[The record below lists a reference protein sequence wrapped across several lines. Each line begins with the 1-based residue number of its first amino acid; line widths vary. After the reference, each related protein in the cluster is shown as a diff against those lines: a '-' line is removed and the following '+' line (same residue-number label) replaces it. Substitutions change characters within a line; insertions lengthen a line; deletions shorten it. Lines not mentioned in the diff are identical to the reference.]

1 MKAFLV
7 LTMTALL
14 AGTGLALQ
22 QTKVKPIEAKAAA
35 GADQA
40 AIAHQLPTYPL
51 TTCLVS
57 GEPLDAMGGPKDVMH
72 EGRLARLCCKGCIK
86 GFKKDP
92 AKFFAMIDAAVLK
105 AQKESYPL
113 ETCAV
118 SGEPLGSMGDPIE
131 YVHGTR
137 LVRMCCKGCVKGFK
151 KNPKEHMAKINAAL
165 MAKQRPSYP
174 TEVCL
179 VSGEPLTAMGEPIE
193 LLHGTKLVRLCCK
206 GCIKKFKSDPETF
219 VAKLSGKKKNKQAKQ
234 M

>member
-1 MKAFLV
+1 MTVSVVAGGELGSMGDPVELV
-7 LTMTALL
+7 
-14 AGTGLALQ
+14 AGT
-22 QTKVKPIEAKAAA
+22 
-35 GADQA
+35 
-40 AIAHQLPTYPL
+40 QL
-51 TTCLVS
+51 V
-57 GEPLDAMGGPKDVMH
+57 
-72 EGRLARLCCKGCIK
+72 RFCCKACFPA
-86 GFKKDP
+86 FKKDP

-137 LVRMCCKGCVKGFK
+137 LVRMCCKCCVKGFK